1 MESERLVLQA
11 ARVFGINHPT
21 IEVLHS
27 GLIHN
32 TYKIQEGK
40 RAIVLQHINTLVF
53 TEPEK
58 IIRNYQK
65 VFDHLTQKYK
75 LKIPAPVPSIQDDF
89 LWKDTAGQFWRATE
103 FIPDSYVETSSISV
117 SQTFKAAKCFGEF
130 AHAVSELAP
139 NSLEIVIPGFH
150 DLGWRFEQ
158 FQQALQYVES
168 ARQKKATHLIE
179 EVQHR
184 KRLVDFYNDLKHN
197 SEFKVRIMH
206 HDCKISNILFHQE
219 TQNPICPIDLDT
231 VMPGYYFSDIGDL
244 IRSLAGTIEESS
256 TAVQL
261 LTLRKPYY
269 DAIITGYCEG
279 MGNTFTPSEL
289 KFIHHAGL
297 LMIYMQVLRFL
308 TDYLS
313 GDIYYKVSY
322 PEQNFDRSEN
332 QFKLLTKLEGFLVEL
347 GNTPLTF

>member
-1 MESERLVLQA
+1 MERELFVREA
-11 ARVFGINHPT
+11 AQVFGINHPT

-32 TYKIQEGK
+32 TYKVREGK
-40 RAIVLQHINTLVF
+40 RAIVLQHINTVVF

-65 VFDHLTQKYK
+65 VFDHLTKK
-75 LKIPAPVPSIQDDF
+75 NNLKIPASIPSIHDDF
-89 LWKDTAGQFWRATE
+89 LWQDNAGQFWRATE

-117 SQTFKAAKCFGEF
+117 SQTFKAAKSFGEF
-130 AHAVSELAP
+130 ARAITELEP
-139 NSLEIVIPGFH
+139 NTLEIGIPGFH
-150 DLGWRFEQ
+150 DLSWRFEQ
-158 FQQALQYVES
+158 FQKAVKQAASSRLTKAQY
-168 ARQKKATHLIE
+168 LIE
-179 EVQHR
+179 LALKREV
-184 KRLVDFYNDLKHN
+184 LVNFYNDLKRQP
-197 SEFKVRIMH
+197 EFKVRIMH

-244 IRSLAGTIEESS
+244 IRSLAGSIGESS
-256 TAVQL
+256 TDVQS
-261 LTLRKPYY
+261 LTIRKPYY

-279 MGNTFTPSEL
+279 IGNAFTPLEL

-297 LMIYMQVLRFL
+297 LMIYMQGLRFL

-332 QFKLLTKLEGFLVEL
+332 QFKLLTKLEEFLLEL

>member
-1 MESERLVLQA
+1 MEREVLVRGAYQA
-11 ARVFGINHPT
+11 FGFNHPT

-32 TYKIQEGK
+32 TYKVWEGK
-40 RAIVLQHINTLVF
+40 LAIVLQNINTVVF

-65 VFDHLTQKYK
+65 VFDHLKK
-75 LKIPAPVPSIQDDF
+75 KSGLKIPAPILSIRGDF

-117 SQTFKAAKCFGEF
+117 SQTFNAAKCFGEF
-130 AHAVSELAP
+130 ARAVSELAP
-139 NSLEIVIPGFH
+139 SSLETVIPGFH
-150 DLGWRFEQ
+150 DLSWRFEQ
-158 FQQALQYVES
+158 FQH
-168 ARQKKATHLIE
+168 ARQHADSVRIKKVTHLIE
-179 EVQHR
+179 CVQQR
-184 KRLVDFYNDLKHN
+184 KWLVDFYQDLRN
-197 SEFKVRIMH
+197 NPEFKVRIMH
-206 HDCKISNILFHQE
+206 HDCKISNILFHHG

-244 IRSLAGTIEESS
+244 VRSLAGSIGESS
-256 TAVQL
+256 TDVQS
-261 LTLRKPYY
+261 LTIRKPYY

-279 MGNTFTPSEL
+279 IGNTFTESEL
-289 KFIHHAGL
+289 KFIHHSGL
-297 LMIYMQVLRFL
+297 LMIYMQGLRFL

-322 PEQNFDRSEN
+322 PEQNFNRAAN
-332 QFKLLTKLEGFLVEL
+332 QLILLEGLEIFLKKDII
-347 GNTPLTF
+347 N